1 MKDLRFYLQGK
12 KAELFVY
19 EDRVLIIKKSD
30 NTKGES
36 SYKNILICD
45 IEKVE
50 VLPSGQNLGSIEF
63 YVNEDIMLR
72 KIKNDNI
79 VQFKSTKVKQENLNA
94 FAIKSYIEEEI
105 RKNDINRKAMAKL
118 IADGIMAFKE
128 LLDCGAITQ
137 DEFEKKKKEILG
149 L

>member
-1 MKDLRFYLQGK
+1 M
-12 KAELFVY
+12 
-19 EDRVLIIKKSD
+19 LI
-30 NTKGES
+30 
-36 SYKNILICD
+36 
-45 IEKVE
+45 
-50 VLPSGQNLGSIEF
+50 
-63 YVNEDIMLR
+63 

-105 RKNDINRKAMAKL
+105 RKNDIKRKAMAKL